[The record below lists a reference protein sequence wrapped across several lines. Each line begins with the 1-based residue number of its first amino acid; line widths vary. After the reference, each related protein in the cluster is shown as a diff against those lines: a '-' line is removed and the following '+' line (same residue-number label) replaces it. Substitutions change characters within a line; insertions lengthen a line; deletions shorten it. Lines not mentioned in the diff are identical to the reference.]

1 MVFMCGGN
9 NGMIV
14 LETKLIPQNQFLFV
28 LFKSYDMCLL
38 LHLGN
43 WHTGT
48 CSHMTACALVSK
60 KCLYTL

>member
-1 MVFMCGGN
+1 
-9 NGMIV
+9 MIV

-28 LFKSYDMCLL
+28 LFKSYDMCML